1 MIGISTY
8 AFVWRANPER
18 AHPLTI
24 EHQMDV
30 TAGLGCGLFQ
40 ICDQPRLE
48 AARADDLRRLRRHA
62 DGLGLVLEVG
72 TRGVERE
79 HLRHHLRVAE
89 LLGAGFVRSML
100 SSSRATP
107 SVDAAVE
114 SLRAVM
120 PEYEDAGV
128 SLGLET
134 YEQFSSEELVDVVER
149 VASPRLGICLDPGNS
164 VGRLEH
170 PMDVARACARYV
182 INHHVKDFRFT
193 RLESGVGFTF
203 AGAPLGAG
211 LLDHDG
217 VCAVLAEAGAGRV
230 NQVIEH
236 WLTRGTDIES
246 TSATEARWVVDSVTF
261 LREREGRLLG

>member
-8 AFVWRANPER
+8 AFVWRANPDR

-24 EHQMDV
+24 EQQMDV

-48 AARADDLRRLRRHA
+48 APRTDDLRKLRRHA
-62 DGLGLVLEVG
+62 DDLGLALEVG
-72 TRGVERE
+72 TRGVETEHLRE
-79 HLRHHLRVAE
+79 HLRVADM
-89 LLGAGFVRSML
+89 LGAEFVRSML
-100 SSSRATP
+100 SSSRDTP

-120 PEYEDAGV
+120 PEYEAAGI

-134 YEQFSSEELVDVVER
+134 YEQFSSEDLVDVVER

-170 PMDVARACARYV
+170 PMDVARTCARYV

-203 AGAPLGAG
+203 AGAPLGTG

-217 VCAVLAEAGAGRV
+217 VCSVLAEAGAGQV

-236 WLTRGTDIES
+236 WLMRGSDIES
-246 TSATEARWVVDSVTF
+246 TSATEAQWVADSVAF
-261 LREREGRLLG
+261 LREREHRRAG

>member
-24 EHQMDV
+24 EQQMDV

-40 ICDQPRLE
+40 ICDQARLE
-48 AARADDLRRLRRHA
+48 AARADDLRTLRRHA

-72 TRGVERE
+72 TRGVESD
-79 HLRHHLRVAE
+79 HLRHHLWVAE
-89 LLGAGFVRSML
+89 MLGAGFVRSML
-100 SSSRATP
+100 SSSRDTP
-107 SVDAAVE
+107 SVDAAVD

-120 PEYEDAGV
+120 PEYEAAGV

-134 YEQFSSEELVDVVER
+134 YEQFSSQELVDVVER

-170 PMDVARACARYV
+170 PMDVARTCAKYV
-182 INHHVKDFRFT
+182 VNHHVKDFGFT
-193 RLESGVGFTF
+193 RLEGGVGFKF
-203 AGAPLGAG
+203 AGAPLGTG

-217 VCAVLAEAGAGRV
+217 VCAVLAEAGTGQV
-230 NQVIEH
+230 NKVIEH
-236 WLTRGTDIES
+236 WLTRGADIES
-246 TSATEARWVVDSVTF
+246 TSTTEAQWVVNSVAF
-261 LREREGRLLG
+261 LRARERS